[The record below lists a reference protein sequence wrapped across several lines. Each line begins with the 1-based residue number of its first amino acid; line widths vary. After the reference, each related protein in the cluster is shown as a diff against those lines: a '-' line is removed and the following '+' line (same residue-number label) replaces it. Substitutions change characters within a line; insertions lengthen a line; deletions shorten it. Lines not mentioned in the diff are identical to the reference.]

1 MKILYKNLISNY
13 IEKLKYE
20 DVKKYI
26 YKEYKE
32 IDEKEIKV
40 IYKYIKTRWLEIYNE
55 EKEVFEDLKKEVSS
69 KTYQEIMKLLKLVR
83 PYKR

>member
-1 MKILYKNLISNY
+1 MYKNLISNY